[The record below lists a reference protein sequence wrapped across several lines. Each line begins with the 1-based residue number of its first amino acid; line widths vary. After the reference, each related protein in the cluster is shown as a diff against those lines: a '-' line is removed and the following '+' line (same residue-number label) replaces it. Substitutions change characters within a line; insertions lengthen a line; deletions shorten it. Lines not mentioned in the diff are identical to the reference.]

1 MSNEA
6 PNVMVKCDLFW
17 PNLTHPNKL
26 DSRGRYTVDLANL
39 SDAAVTAMEDMGIPV
54 NNKGDERGSYVTCK
68 SINKYRA
75 YRSDG
80 SEWLIKGRTP
90 RDEEDDPECLIEV
103 TVCGSRSSCMSCKVK
118 ASPADITG
126 RQNAGQI
133 IKSRPR
139 QHLPKALRSKRAKS
153 ISTVSDLLSFLK
165 V

>member
-90 RDEEDDPECLIEV
+90 RDEEDDPESGVIVGNGSKAKCLVGYYDWEYLKKKGRSATLKRLVIDEV
-103 TVCGSRSSCMSCKVK
+103 VEYQAEVEEM
-118 ASPADITG
+118 D
-126 RQNAGQI
+126 
-133 IKSRPR
+133 
-139 QHLPKALRSKRAKS
+139 AL
-153 ISTVSDLLSFLK
+153 
-165 V
+165 